1 MTNTETNSND
11 KKQTEPETKV
21 FSFDRA
27 FQEKIVQAMIM
38 DRQWAIQFNEVLDV
52 SYFNFAHLKLLTDKY
67 INHYKKFKEFPSM
80 ELLLTMVKTELKNS
94 SDNALKE
101 QVKDFLVRVESKKDL
116 GDLGYVKEKALD
128 FCKRAKLQMALEVA
142 VDHVATENYDKIV
155 DIIKKAVH
163 AGNSHSP
170 GLDLFEIDDIDA
182 RYSETYRRTIPTGI
196 PELDQ
201 KKILNGGLGA
211 GEIGF
216 VVAGAGVGKSHL
228 LIHFGATA
236 IKLGKNVIHYTFELN
251 ERMVGIR
258 YDSNLSDIPSLEC
271 YENKDQ
277 IKNLYNDNKD
287 TFGRLIVKYFPTGQA
302 SCQTLRAH
310 MDKLATNG
318 FVPDLILIDYAG
330 IMRSADRNDLLRLEL
345 KKVCEELR
353 GMAGELDVPIWSA
366 LQSNKEGASA
376 EIVDL
381 GNMAESYGQAAIA
394 DFVLGL
400 SRQSAQKATGFG
412 NVFIAKN
419 RAGID
424 GLKYAIHLDTS
435 RSKIKVLTDSE
446 AMDMAHQKEEDALTL
461 MRKKFSEVS
470 KEKEAKSV

>member
-11 KKQTEPETKV
+11 KKQTETETKV

-211 GEIGF
+211 GI
-216 VVAGAGVGKSHL
+216 VL
-228 LIHFGATA
+228 
-236 IKLGKNVIHYTFELN
+236 
-251 ERMVGIR
+251 R
-258 YDSNLSDIPSLEC
+258 YVSEYLASISSISN
-271 YENKDQ
+271 
-277 IKNLYNDNKD
+277 
-287 TFGRLIVKYFPTGQA
+287 
-302 SCQTLRAH
+302 
-310 MDKLATNG
+310 
-318 FVPDLILIDYAG
+318 
-330 IMRSADRNDLLRLEL
+330 
-345 KKVCEELR
+345 
-353 GMAGELDVPIWSA
+353 
-366 LQSNKEGASA
+366 
-376 EIVDL
+376 
-381 GNMAESYGQAAIA
+381 
-394 DFVLGL
+394 
-400 SRQSAQKATGFG
+400 
-412 NVFIAKN
+412 
-419 RAGID
+419 
-424 GLKYAIHLDTS
+424 
-435 RSKIKVLTDSE
+435 RSKPGLCE
-446 AMDMAHQKEEDALTL
+446 FPA
-461 MRKKFSEVS
+461 
-470 KEKEAKSV
+470 

>member
-1 MTNTETNSND
+1 
-11 KKQTEPETKV
+11 
-21 FSFDRA
+21 
-27 FQEKIVQAMIM
+27 
-38 DRQWAIQFNEVLDV
+38 
-52 SYFNFAHLKLLTDKY
+52 
-67 INHYKKFKEFPSM
+67 M

-94 SDNALKE
+94 SDNALKQ
-101 QVKDFLVRVESKKDL
+101 QVKDFLVRVECKKDL
-116 GDLGYVKEKALD
+116 GDLGYVKERALD
-128 FCKRAKLQMALEVA
+128 FCKRAKLQIALEVA
-142 VDHVATENYDKIV
+142 VDHVATENYEKIV
-155 DIIKKAVH
+155 DIVKKAVH

-170 GLDLFEIDDIDA
+170 GLDLFELDDIDS
-182 RYSETYRRTIPTGI
+182 RYSETYRRTVPTGV

-216 VVAGAGVGKSHL
+216 VVAGAGVGKSHI
-228 LIHFGATA
+228 LIDFGANA
-236 IKLGKNVIHYTFELN
+236 LKIGKNVIHYTFELN
-251 ERMVGIR
+251 ERMLGIR
-258 YDSNLSDIPSLEC
+258 YDSNLSNTPSLEC
-271 YENKDQ
+271 FENKHA
-277 IKNLYNDNKD
+277 IKKLYQDNKD

-310 MDKLATNG
+310 MDKLANNG
-318 FVPDLILIDYAG
+318 FVPDLIIIDYAG

-366 LQSNKEGASA
+366 LQSNKEGANA
-376 EIVDL
+376 DIVDL
-381 GNMAESYGQAAIA
+381 SNMAESYGQAAIA
-394 DFVLGL
+394 DFVIGL

-412 NVFIAKN
+412 NLFIAKN

-446 AMDMAHQKEEDALTL
+446 AMDMAHKKEEDALTL
-461 MRKKFSEVS
+461 MRKKFSEIS
-470 KEKEAKSV
+470 KEKEEKTV